1 MSVGNVIG
9 ANVIDTTLILPLC
22 AVLNGEALPVDKI
35 NLVFDFPVC
44 IAACVVAV
52 VPTII
57 SGKFRKWQGIALLS
71 IYGIYMAM
79 LILMEVGVFALV

>member
-1 MSVGNVIG
+1 MPGNIPAISG
-9 ANVIDTTLILPLC
+9 RYRRRISILLHP
-22 AVLNGEALPVDKI
+22 LPVDKI